1 MLLRAARVCS
11 SFRIFARSAN
21 VVGARKSNL
30 VRVRGVRVRIII
42 DIYEGEIGGWTR
54 VLSTVFLST

>member
-1 MLLRAARVCS
+1 MY
-11 SFRIFARSAN
+11 FIARSAN

-30 VRVRGVRVRIII
+30 VRGVRGGVRVRIII
-42 DIYEGEIGGWTR
+42 DIYEGEIGGWTC